1 MSEIIRYNSTDK
13 DIAAVKC
20 YVRENLNGSPLY
32 RDKDRIEL
40 IPKEEALELFN
51 KGLIT
56 VEYDDDIDNFMNA
69 KPIFI
74 IGAEMEGVDFDEEAG
89 YGVVFFMGNGGEPDN
104 SEVITCYVND
114 NMNGSPLY
122 RDADRNEIIPKEEA
136 IELFN
141 KGLITIDYGRN
152 DVFMN
157 CKPTFITDVQ
167 LPGIEFVEGAEYGVI
182 FYITSENDGQGF
194 QQLYMNIGDE
204 GPTGM
209 LYFESDFTTAV
220 PFSQAVEYVKKGD
233 AIVYIY
239 DGDNMLF
246 AGKPTCVLR
255 SEAGSGSYEVKFPL

>member
-1 MSEIIRYNSTDK
+1 MNEIIRYNSTDK

-32 RDKDRIEL
+32 RDKDRTEL
-40 IPKEEALELFN
+40 IPKEEAIELFN

-56 VEYDDDIDNFMNA
+56 VDYGESGGLMNA

-74 IGAEMEGVDFDEEAG
+74 VDGEIEGIELDEEAG
-89 YGVVFFMGNGGEPDN
+89 YGVIFFIGNGGEPDN
-104 SEVITCYVND
+104 SEVVTCYVNND
-114 NMNGSPLY
+114 MNGSPLY
-122 RDADRNEIIPKEEA
+122 RDREKNEIIPKEEA

-141 KGLITIDYGRN
+141 KGLITVDYGGS
-152 DVFMN
+152 DDGFMN
-157 CKPTFITDVQ
+157 GKPIFITDFE
-167 LPGIEFVEGAEYGVI
+167 LAGAEFVEGAGYGVI
-182 FYITSENDGQGF
+182 FYIPSDNEGF

-209 LYFESDFTTAV
+209 LYFESDFATMV
-220 PFSQAVEYVKKGD
+220 PFSQAVEFVEKGN

-255 SEAGSGSYEVKFPL
+255 SEAVSGSYEVKFPL